1 MKVFKD
7 NAGRTW
13 TISVN
18 VAAIKRVS
26 SLVGVNLLDAAGG
39 KLIQSLISDPV
50 KLVDVLYALCQ
61 PEAVRLGV
69 TDEQFGEAM
78 AGDAIDLAT
87 TAMLEDL
94 ADFFPQARYRDR
106 AKRVLRLINQMTA
119 KTQDALDL
127 KLTQTEPQIEK
138 LMAEALAE
146 SDKEPSTS
154 ATSLPESQA
163 SSPTP

>member
-18 VAAIKRVS
+18 VAAIKRVI

-39 KLIQSLISDPV
+39 KLIQSMISDPV

-94 ADFFPQARYRDR
+94 ADFFPQARDRDR
-106 AKRVLRLINQMTA
+106 AKRVLRLINQMTNKA
-119 KTQDALDL
+119 QDALDL

-138 LMAEALAE
+138 LMAEALAN
-146 SDKEPSTS
+146 DPSPS
-154 ATSLPESQA
+154 ATSLPESPA

>member
-94 ADFFPQARYRDR
+94 ADFFPQARDRDR

-138 LMAEALAE
+138 LMAEALA
-146 SDKEPSTS
+146 SEPSPS
-154 ATSLPESQA
+154 ATSLPGSPA

>member
-1 MKVFKD
+1 MRAFKD

-18 VAAIKRVS
+18 VAAIKRVI

-39 KLIQSLISDPV
+39 KLIKDLISNPV
-50 KLVDVLYALCQ
+50 LLVDVLYALCQ
-61 PEAVRLGV
+61 PEAERLSV
-69 TDEQFGEAM
+69 TDVQFGEAM

-94 ADFFPQARYRDR
+94 ADFFPQARDRDR
-106 AKRVLRLINQMTA
+106 AKRVLRMISQMTA
-119 KTQDALDL
+119 KAQDALDL

-138 LMAEALAE
+138 LMAEALA
-146 SDKEPSTS
+146 SEPSVS
-154 ATSLPESQA
+154 ATSLPESLA

>member
-94 ADFFPQARYRDR
+94 ADFFPQARDRDR

-138 LMAEALAE
+138 LMAEALA
-146 SDKEPSTS
+146 SEPSPS
-154 ATSLPESQA
+154 ATSLPESSA